1 WAFDYW
7 KSPDPFDE
15 TYGGNTA
22 GDFSMVYRASND
34 FPNQVIKSIRS
45 ELLREGIQDF
55 EKIRILKSELSQ
67 SSNPFDQQR
76 LELLQ
81 NWMSRFSKTSGL
93 GAEYLVSEGQKIL
106 NGIAASNYGYCES
119 FGTTSNTYFPS
130 YVVTKKGVN
139 NNNIDYY
146 TATNPTNGYA
156 RHTANF
162 VEVETGTNFNL
173 EIENSSSSNCANTYV
188 WIDWNED
195 LDFQDEGE
203 LVYSTTASTCNSPI
217 QQNMTINIP
226 QLTKAGT
233 KRIRVRTIDKNINN
247 PSACQTISKSST
259 LDLDLI
265 VRDNYCLN
273 TSNYN
278 TANYFITEL
287 ETEGCSTNI
296 NYNTS
301 VAPLKNYTYYTENQI
316 DSQVSNTFFM
326 NFSLSENSNCARP
339 NIWVDWNQDG
349 DFNDTDEKAFQGG
362 NSETCSNSLNYSVPI
377 TVPSHASSGTTRM
390 RIMVKDSWLTA
401 SPCDMDQAFST
412 VDFEINIASTS
423 NVMCAPLLTY
433 PIENS
438 TLTQNETF
446 TWNANNDDIDEFELI
461 ISSIEY
467 GQSNPTIHYSET
479 FSGSTFNTLI
489 ANILPKDGRVL
500 NVVLKS
506 KLTSGS
512 TVEDTLMIYAPDTY
526 CISGGGIHQ
535 GYFLQKLQ
543 TVNGQENINFLS
555 YNYPNYGYLHYV
567 EERLVVDLEETIS
580 FQLKNSG
587 GSFCGV
593 TSIYIDWNNDTVF
606 DEATELVHKTGT
618 AFECKNPLKPNFD
631 IVVPPNAKLGLTR
644 MRIIV
649 RDAWKDTDICGK
661 LDHSSTT
668 DFDIDIKQN
677 YCETKGSDANYE
689 YIESVSIN
697 GTNFQT
703 GNNNGYL
710 DNTETTVDQL
720 ISKSLSLTLTPGFL
734 STNYNENWFVW
745 IDFDKDGVF
754 DNTNELVY
762 TGRSQSSI
770 ATSIAIPS
778 QTQAGETTMRVMMKY
793 LTPSADPCGTF
804 TYGEVEDYRLN
815 LIQNDKVEPNYCET
829 KGSDANYE
837 YIESVSINGTNFQTG
852 NNNGY
857 FDNTETTVDQLIS
870 KSLSLTLTPGFL
882 STNYNENWFVWI
894 DFDKD
899 GVFDNTNELVYTG
912 RSQSSIA
919 TSIAIPS
926 QTQAGETTMR
936 VMMKYLTPSAD
947 PCGTFTYGEVEDYK
961 LNFNGN
967 LNSRNSE
974 NNKNEV
980 LITNNSLDDQASLSV
995 LTLYPNPVSKNDDA
1009 FIKLPTNTEYKEI
1022 EKFIYI
1028 YDIYGKRIHNDQ
1040 LINYIP
1046 RNHSVKFNFK
1056 NYGAGLYIIKIKTN
1070 NNWQR
1075 LKIIL
1080 K

>member
-1 WAFDYW
+1 
-7 KSPDPFDE
+7 
-15 TYGGNTA
+15 
-22 GDFSMVYRASND
+22 M
-34 FPNQVIKSIRS
+34 
-45 ELLREGIQDF
+45 
-55 EKIRILKSELSQ
+55 
-67 SSNPFDQQR
+67 
-76 LELLQ
+76 
-81 NWMSRFSKTSGL
+81 
-93 GAEYLVSEGQKIL
+93 
-106 NGIAASNYGYCES
+106 
-119 FGTTSNTYFPS
+119 
-130 YVVTKKGVN
+130 
-139 NNNIDYY
+139 
-146 TATNPTNGYA
+146 
-156 RHTANF
+156 
-162 VEVETGTNFNL
+162 
-173 EIENSSSSNCANTYV
+173 
-188 WIDWNED
+188 
-195 LDFQDEGE
+195 
-203 LVYSTTASTCNSPI
+203 
-217 QQNMTINIP
+217 
-226 QLTKAGT
+226 
-233 KRIRVRTIDKNINN
+233 
-247 PSACQTISKSST
+247 
-259 LDLDLI
+259 
-265 VRDNYCLN
+265 
-273 TSNYN
+273 
-278 TANYFITEL
+278 
-287 ETEGCSTNI
+287 
-296 NYNTS
+296 
-301 VAPLKNYTYYTENQI
+301 
-316 DSQVSNTFFM
+316 
-326 NFSLSENSNCARP
+326 
-339 NIWVDWNQDG
+339 
-349 DFNDTDEKAFQGG
+349 
-362 NSETCSNSLNYSVPI
+362 
-377 TVPSHASSGTTRM
+377 
-390 RIMVKDSWLTA
+390 
-401 SPCDMDQAFST
+401 
-412 VDFEINIASTS
+412 
-423 NVMCAPLLTY
+423 
-433 PIENS
+433 
-438 TLTQNETF
+438 
-446 TWNANNDDIDEFELI
+446 
-461 ISSIEY
+461 
-467 GQSNPTIHYSET
+467 
-479 FSGSTFNTLI
+479 
-489 ANILPKDGRVL
+489 
-500 NVVLKS
+500 
-506 KLTSGS
+506 
-512 TVEDTLMIYAPDTY
+512 
-526 CISGGGIHQ
+526 
-535 GYFLQKLQ
+535 
-543 TVNGQENINFLS
+543 
-555 YNYPNYGYLHYV
+555 
-567 EERLVVDLEETIS
+567 EERLVVDLDETIS

-677 YCETKGSDANYE
+677 YCETKGSDTNYE

-703 GNNNGYL
+703 GNNNGYF

-720 ISKSLSLTLTPGFL
+720 ISTSLSLTLTPGFL

-762 TGRSQSSI
+762 TGQSQSSI

-870 KSLSLTLTPGFL
+870 TSLSLTLTPGFL

-912 RSQSSIA
+912 QSQSSIA

-967 LNSRNSE
+967 LNSRNSRNSE